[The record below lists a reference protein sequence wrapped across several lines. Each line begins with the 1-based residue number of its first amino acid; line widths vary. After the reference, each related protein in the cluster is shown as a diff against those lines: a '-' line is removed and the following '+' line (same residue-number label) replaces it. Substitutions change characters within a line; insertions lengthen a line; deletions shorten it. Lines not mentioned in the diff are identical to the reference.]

1 VAVNDMTHEL
11 EQHRKAVRDE
21 WTNSDTVAAWA
32 RWHPK
37 ITAQQVNMR
46 GVLIEHARLA
56 PGMRVLEL
64 ACGTGDPALEIA
76 RRVGPNGR
84 VTATDLSSQMLDVCR
99 QNASAAGITNMDF
112 AVADAEAL
120 QFDRESFDR
129 VTSRLGV
136 MYFVDVQRALT
147 QIKRVLIADG
157 IVALQVWGPPDE
169 SPYFMNAVGPFMR
182 RLSPPPP
189 PADAPTPLRFAP
201 PGKLV
206 DALTAAG
213 FHDTREDRRSLILP
227 WPGSPDELWQ
237 HLYEIAVPLRP
248 LFDGLSGDERSAAI
262 AESVAGFAKYYDGK
276 TVNVPASII
285 TVSARGV

>member
-1 VAVNDMTHEL
+1 MGHEL
-11 EQHRKAVRDE
+11 EQYRKVVRDE
-21 WTNSDTVAAWA
+21 WTNGDTVAAWA
-32 RWHPK
+32 RWHAK
-37 ITAQQVNMR
+37 IAAQQVNMR
-46 GVLIEHARLA
+46 EALIQHARLE

-84 VTATDLSSQMLDVCR
+84 VTATDLSPQMLDECR
-99 QNASAAGITNMDF
+99 KNACAAGIANMDF
-112 AVADAEAL
+112 AAVDAENL
-120 QFDRESFDR
+120 QFGRESFDR

-136 MYFVDVQRALT
+136 MYFVDVQRALAE
-147 QIKRVLIADG
+147 IKRVLVPEG
-157 IVALQVWGPPDE
+157 IVALQVWGPPEE
-169 SPYFMNAVGPFMR
+169 SPYFMNAVGPFAR

-213 FHDTREDRRSLILP
+213 FRDTREDRRSMVLP
-227 WPGSPDELWQ
+227 WPGSPNELWQ
-237 HLYEIAVPLRP
+237 HLYDIAIPLRP

-262 AESVAGFAKYYDGK
+262 GESVAGYAKYYDGK
-276 TVNVPASII
+276 TVNVPASIV
-285 TVSARGV
+285 TVSARA

>member
-1 VAVNDMTHEL
+1 MEQEL
-11 EQHRKAVRDE
+11 EQYRQVVRDE
-21 WTNSDTVAAWA
+21 WTDDDTVAAWA

-46 GVLIEHARLA
+46 DVLLEHARLE
-56 PGMRVLEL
+56 PGLRVLEL

-76 RRVGPNGR
+76 RRVGPDGR
-84 VTATDLSSQMLDVCR
+84 VTATDLSPQMLDACR
-99 QNASAAGITNMDF
+99 KNASAAGIANMDF
-112 AVADAEAL
+112 AAVDAENL

-136 MYFVDVQRALT
+136 MYFVDVQRALAE
-147 QIKRVLIADG
+147 IKRVLVPDG
-157 IVALQVWGPPDE
+157 IVALQAWGLPDE
-169 SPYFMNAVGPFMR
+169 SPYFMNAVGPFLR

-206 DALTAAG
+206 GALTAAG
-213 FHDTREDRRSLILP
+213 FSDIREDRRTTVLP
-227 WPGSPDELWQ
+227 WPGPPNELWQ

-248 LFDGLSGDERSAAI
+248 LFDGLSGDERSVAI
-262 AESVAGFAKYYDGK
+262 GESVAGYAQYYDGK
-276 TVNVPASII
+276 TVNVPASIV
-285 TVSARGV
+285 TVSARA

>member
-1 VAVNDMTHEL
+1 VNNMGHEL
-11 EQHRKAVRDE
+11 EQYRKVVRDE
-21 WTNSDTVAAWA
+21 WTNGDTVAAWA
-32 RWHPK
+32 RWHAK
-37 ITAQQVNMR
+37 IAAQQVNMR
-46 GVLIEHARLA
+46 EALIQHARLE

-84 VTATDLSSQMLDVCR
+84 VTATDLSPQMLDECR
-99 QNASAAGITNMDF
+99 KNACAAGIANMDF
-112 AVADAEAL
+112 AAVDAENL
-120 QFDRESFDR
+120 QFGRESFDR

-136 MYFVDVQRALT
+136 MYFVDVQRALAE
-147 QIKRVLIADG
+147 IKRVLVPEG
-157 IVALQVWGPPDE
+157 IVALQVWGPPEE
-169 SPYFMNAVGPFMR
+169 SPYFMNAVGPFAR

-213 FHDTREDRRSLILP
+213 FRDTREDRRSMVLP
-227 WPGSPDELWQ
+227 WPGSPNELWQ
-237 HLYEIAVPLRP
+237 HLYDIAIPLRP

-262 AESVAGFAKYYDGK
+262 GESVAGYAKYYDGK
-276 TVNVPASII
+276 TVNVPASIV
-285 TVSARGV
+285 TVSARA

>member
-1 VAVNDMTHEL
+1 MAHEL
-11 EQHRKAVRDE
+11 DDYRKAVRDE
-21 WTNSDTVAAWA
+21 WTNGDTVAAWA

-46 GVLIEHARLA
+46 EVLIDQARLE

-76 RRVGPNGR
+76 RRVGPHGR
-84 VTATDLSSQMLDVCR
+84 VTATDLSSEMLAECR
-99 QNASAAGITNMDF
+99 KNASVARIDNIDF
-112 AVADAEAL
+112 VVADAENL

-136 MYFVDVQRALT
+136 MYFVDVQRALAE
-147 QIKRVLIADG
+147 IKRVLVPDG

-169 SPYFMNAVGPFMR
+169 SPYFMNAVGPFMQ
-182 RLSPPPP
+182 RLSPPSP

-206 DALTAAG
+206 QALTAAG
-213 FHDTREDRRSLILP
+213 FHDTREDRRSLVLP
-227 WPGSPDELWQ
+227 WPGSPRELWQ

-248 LFDGLSGDERSAAI
+248 LFDGLSGDERAAAI
-262 AESVAGFAKYYDGK
+262 GESVAGYAQYYDGK
-276 TVNVPASII
+276 SVNVPASIV
-285 TVSARGV
+285 TVSART

>member
-1 VAVNDMTHEL
+1 MEQEL
-11 EQHRKAVRDE
+11 EQYRQVVRDE
-21 WTNSDTVAAWA
+21 WTDDDTVAAWA

-46 GVLIEHARLA
+46 DVLLEHVRLE
-56 PGMRVLEL
+56 PGLRVLEL

-76 RRVGPNGR
+76 RRVGPDGR
-84 VTATDLSSQMLDVCR
+84 VTATDLSPQMLDACR
-99 QNASAAGITNMDF
+99 KNASAAGIANMDF
-112 AVADAEAL
+112 AAVDAENL

-136 MYFVDVQRALT
+136 MYFVDVQRALAE
-147 QIKRVLIADG
+147 IKRVLVPNG
-157 IVALQVWGPPDE
+157 IVALQAWGLPDE
-169 SPYFMNAVGPFMR
+169 SPYFMNAVGPFLR

-206 DALTAAG
+206 GALTAAG
-213 FHDTREDRRSLILP
+213 FSDIREDRRTTVLP
-227 WPGSPDELWQ
+227 WPGPPNELWQ

-248 LFDGLSGDERSAAI
+248 LFDGLSGDERSVAI
-262 AESVAGFAKYYDGK
+262 GESVAGYAQYYDGK
-276 TVNVPASII
+276 TVNVPASIV
-285 TVSARGV
+285 TVSARA

>member
-1 VAVNDMTHEL
+1 MEQEL
-11 EQHRKAVRDE
+11 EQYRQVVRDE
-21 WTNSDTVAAWA
+21 WTDDDTVAAWA

-46 GVLIEHARLA
+46 DVLLEHARLE
-56 PGMRVLEL
+56 PGLRVLEL

-76 RRVGPNGR
+76 RRVGPDGR
-84 VTATDLSSQMLDVCR
+84 VTATDLSPQMLDACIK
-99 QNASAAGITNMDF
+99 NASAAGIANMDF
-112 AVADAEAL
+112 AAVDAENL

-136 MYFVDVQRALT
+136 MYFVDVQRALAE
-147 QIKRVLIADG
+147 IKRVLVPNG
-157 IVALQVWGPPDE
+157 IVALQAWGLPDE
-169 SPYFMNAVGPFMR
+169 SPYFMNAVGPFLR

-206 DALTAAG
+206 GALTAAG
-213 FHDTREDRRSLILP
+213 FSDIREDRRTTVLP
-227 WPGSPDELWQ
+227 WPGPPNELWQ

-248 LFDGLSGDERSAAI
+248 LFDGLSGDERSVAI
-262 AESVAGFAKYYDGK
+262 GESVAGYAQYYDGK
-276 TVNVPASII
+276 TVNVPASIV
-285 TVSARGV
+285 TVSARA